1 MAAAVAWARTPA
13 PNSESPPAMVNEPA
27 AADDVTP
34 AKPKKAAA
42 KKAKHKA

>member
-1 MAAAVAWARTPA
+1 
-13 PNSESPPAMVNEPA
+13 MVNEPA